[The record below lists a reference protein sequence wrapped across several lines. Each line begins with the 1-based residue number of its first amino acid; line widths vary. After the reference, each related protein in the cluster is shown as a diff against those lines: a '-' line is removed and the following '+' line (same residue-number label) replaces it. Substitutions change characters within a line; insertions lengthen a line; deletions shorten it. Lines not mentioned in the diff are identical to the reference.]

1 MAIVWACALS
11 VDEYVAA
18 GRTVA
23 VPRPDCPGCAT
34 AMAFWSGYERSVR
47 HRGPALKLWVRR
59 ARCRRCGASHALVPS
74 FCLVGR
80 LDAVEIIG
88 AALTAVVGETR
99 GVRPAAAEADIPH
112 TTARDWVRRFC
123 RRAAVIGAAFA
134 AVTVEVAG
142 LAPSSSAS
150 RSLAEHALGAIRCAF
165 AAVAARAG
173 PALAS
178 RWRFV
183 ALVTG
188 GRLLATN
195 TNPLSIV
202 LGRRRLIVPVPDIDR
217 GGATT

>member
-23 VPRPDCPGCAT
+23 VPRPVCPACAT

-47 HRGPALKLWVRR
+47 RRGPALKLWVRR

-74 FCLVGR
+74 FCLIGR
-80 LDAVEIIG
+80 LDDVEVIG
-88 AALTAVVGETR
+88 VVLTAVVGEAR
-99 GVRPAAAEADIPH
+99 GVRPVAKEADVPY

-123 RRAAVIGAAFA
+123 RRAALVGAAFA
-134 AVTVEVAG
+134 AVAVEVAG
-142 LAPSSSAS
+142 LAPSLPA
-150 RSLAEHALGAIRCAF
+150 RRAVAERALGAISDAF

-173 PALAS
+173 PALVS
-178 RWRFV
+178 LWCFV

-202 LGRRRLIVPVPDIDR
+202 LGRRRLIVPVPDNDP

>member
-11 VDEYVAA
+11 VDEYAAA
-18 GRTVA
+18 GRALV
-23 VPRPDCPGCAT
+23 VPRPDCPACAT

-80 LDAVEIIG
+80 LDDVEAIG
-88 AALTAVVGETR
+88 AVLTAVVGEAR
-99 GVRPAAAEADIPH
+99 GVRPVAKEADVPH

-123 RRAAVIGAAFA
+123 RRAALIGAAFA
-134 AVTVEVAG
+134 AVAVEVAG
-142 LAPSSSAS
+142 LAPSLPAG
-150 RSLAEHALGAIRCAF
+150 RGLGEHALGAIRSTF
-165 AAVAARAG
+165 ATVRSRAG
-173 PALAS
+173 PALPAL
-178 RWRFV
+178 WCFV

-202 LGRRRLIVPVPDIDR
+202 LGRRLLIVPVPDTD
-217 GGATT
+217 

>member
-23 VPRPDCPGCAT
+23 VPRPECPACAT

-59 ARCRRCGASHALVPS
+59 AHCGRCRASHALVPS

-88 AALTAVVGETR
+88 AALTAVVGEAR
-99 GVRPAAAEADIPH
+99 GVRPAAEEADVPH

-123 RRAAVIGAAFA
+123 RRAAMIGAAFA
-134 AVTVEVAG
+134 AVAVEVAG
-142 LAPSSSAS
+142 LAPSLPT
-150 RSLAEHALGAIRCAF
+150 RRGVAEHALGAIRQAF
-165 AAVAARAG
+165 VAVAARAG
-173 PALAS
+173 PALPSWWCLAS
-178 RWRFV
+178 V
-183 ALVTG
+183 LTG

-202 LGRRRLIVPVPDIDR
+202 LGRRRLIVPVPDTD
-217 GGATT
+217 

>member
-18 GRTVA
+18 GRAVA
-23 VPRPDCPGCAT
+23 VPRPDCPACAA

-80 LDAVEIIG
+80 LDAVEVIG
-88 AALTAVVGETR
+88 AALTAVVGEAR
-99 GVRPAAAEADIPH
+99 GVRPAAEEADVPH

-123 RRAAVIGAAFA
+123 RRAPLIGAAFA
-134 AVTVEVAG
+134 AVAVEVAG
-142 LAPSSSAS
+142 VAPALSMPQAV
-150 RSLAEHALGAIRCAF
+150 AEHALGAIGDAY

-178 RWRFV
+178 LWCFV
-183 ALVTG
+183 AVLTG

-202 LGRRRLIVPVPDIDR
+202 LGRRRLIVPVPDTD
-217 GGATT
+217 